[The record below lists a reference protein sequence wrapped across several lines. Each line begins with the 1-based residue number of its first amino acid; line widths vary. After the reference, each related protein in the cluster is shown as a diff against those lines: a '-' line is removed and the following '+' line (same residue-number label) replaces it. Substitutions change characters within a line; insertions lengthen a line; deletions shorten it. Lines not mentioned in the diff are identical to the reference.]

1 MIKNRL
7 KFFMSTTLAAVVA
20 LGVTITPLSVQA
32 AGQPTASRTA
42 ENTIY
47 YGITCLNPAKG
58 TLDFSSVYYINDRSY
73 MIQYAIKGAN
83 DFRGGSHVAIDACVN
98 AKADEFGSDPVWRQR
113 YAGAKRDDGLM
124 SSGYQEY
131 YTDMV
136 TTYPQLQTAIK
147 NGWNDLT
154 LNGIQQLI
162 ANGTLPADALVGRVS
177 TAGTATVTTPAATT
191 TTAQTPAEA
200 SIAKLQEAVVE
211 LTIHPATVYNGTDY
225 SKEFNAAFYYI
236 ANPDLQTAIG
246 VNAKKLLEH
255 YVKHGKAEGRLAIA
269 R

>member
-1 MIKNRL
+1 MVKNRFL
-7 KFFMSTTLAAVVA
+7 VMVLAAAMAVETFA
-20 LGVTITPLSVQA
+20 APMTAQA
-32 AGQPTASRTA
+32 AFSPTRTA
-42 ENTIY
+42 QSNTFFS
-47 YGITCLNPAKG
+47 ITSYSPSKG
-58 TLDFSSVYYINDRSY
+58 TLDFCDGYYAATERTLAINEAVSSAAS
-73 MIQYAIKGAN
+73 
-83 DFRGGSHVAIDACVN
+83 FRGGKYIAVDVTTGVSN
-98 AKADEFGSDPVWRQR
+98 EFGSDSVWRAKYMNEKLADGS
-113 YAGAKRDDGLM
+113 YANPYKKYYDDML
-124 SSGYQEY
+124 S
-131 YTDMV
+131 
-136 TTYPQLQTAIK
+136 TYPQLQTAIK

-154 LNGIQQLI
+154 LVGIQQLI

-177 TAGTATVTTPAATT
+177 TAGTATVTPPAATT
-191 TTAQTPAEA
+191 TTTQTPAEA

-269 R
+269 K

>member
-1 MIKNRL
+1 MRSR
-7 KFFMSTTLAAVVA
+7 FFAMALAATMVVGTLTVPMTA
-20 LGVTITPLSVQA
+20 QA
-32 AGQPTASRTA
+32 AFSPTRTA
-42 ENTIY
+42 QSNTFFS
-47 YGITCLNPAKG
+47 ITSYSPSKG
-58 TLDFSSVYYINDRSY
+58 TLDFSDGYYAANERDL
-73 MIQYAIKGAN
+73 AIKESVAAAA
-83 DFRGGSHVAIDACVN
+83 DFRGGQYIAVDVN
-98 AKADEFGSDPVWRQR
+98 NGKALEFSNDPVWRQR
-113 YAGAKRDDGLM
+113 YAGAKRADGLM

-131 YTDMV
+131 YTDMI

-154 LNGIQQLI
+154 LVGIQQLI

-191 TTAQTPAEA
+191 TTTQTPAEA

-269 R
+269 K

>member
-1 MIKNRL
+1 MIKNRFL
-7 KFFMSTTLAAVVA
+7 TMALAAAMAVGTFA
-20 LGVTITPLSVQA
+20 TPMTAQA
-32 AGQPTASRTA
+32 APTRSEQNNTYFDITTYSPSTGYLGFSYGYYAANERTTA
-42 ENTIY
+42 
-47 YGITCLNPAKG
+47 
-58 TLDFSSVYYINDRSY
+58 INDMVKAVSEL
-73 MIQYAIKGAN
+73 
-83 DFRGGSHVAIDACVN
+83 RGNKYIAVDVNNGSLN
-98 AKADEFGSDPVWRQR
+98 EFSNDPVWRQR
-113 YAGAKRDDGLM
+113 YAGAKRADGLM

-131 YTDMV
+131 YTDMI

-154 LNGIQQLI
+154 LVGIQQLI

-191 TTAQTPAEA
+191 TTTQTPAEA

>member
-1 MIKNRL
+1 MVKNRL
-7 KFFMSTTLAAVVA
+7 KFFMSTALAAVVA
-20 LGVTITPLSVQA
+20 LGVAVAPLNVQA
-32 AGQPTASRTA
+32 AGQPTASQTA
-42 ENTIY
+42 ENTVY
-47 YGITCLNPAKG
+47 YSITCLNPAKS
-58 TLDFSSVYYINDRSY
+58 TLDFTGAFYVNDRSY
-73 MIQYAIKGAN
+73 MIQYAVKSAN
-83 DFRGGSHVAIDACVN
+83 DFRGGSYIAVDACVN
-98 AKADEFGSDPVWRQR
+98 AKANEFSSDPVWTAKYMNEKLANGA
-113 YAGAKRDDGLM
+113 YANP
-124 SSGYQEY
+124 YQKFY
-131 YTDMV
+131 NDMV
-136 TTYPQLQTAIK
+136 TTYPQLKTAIK

-154 LNGIQQLI
+154 LVGIQQLI

>member
-1 MIKNRL
+1 MIKNR
-7 KFFMSTTLAAVVA
+7 FFAMGLATVVA
-20 LGVTITPLSVQA
+20 LGSLMTPVTAQA
-32 AGQPTASRTA
+32 ARSDTRTA
-42 ENTIY
+42 QSDTY
-47 YGITCLNPAKG
+47 YSIISYSPSKT
-58 TLDFSSVYYINDRSY
+58 TLSQAGSYYSSTERTVAINSAVD
-73 MIQYAIKGAN
+73 GAQSL
-83 DFRGGSHVAIDACVN
+83 RGGKYIAIDVSTN
-98 AKADEFGSDPVWRQR
+98 SGGYEFSSDPVWTAKYMNEKLASGA
-113 YAGAKRDDGLM
+113 YANPYKKYYDDML
-124 SSGYQEY
+124 S
-131 YTDMV
+131 
-136 TTYPQLQTAIK
+136 TYPQLQTAIK

-154 LNGIQQLI
+154 LVGIQQLI

>member
-1 MIKNRL
+1 MIKNRYL
-7 KFFMSTTLAAVVA
+7 ALGLAAVVA
-20 LGVTITPLSVQA
+20 LGALMTPTTAHAAYSSTKTAQSDTYYNITSYSPS
-32 AGQPTASRTA
+32 
-42 ENTIY
+42 
-47 YGITCLNPAKG
+47 KG
-58 TLDFSSVYYINDRSY
+58 TLDFASGYYASNERTLAINEATSE
-73 MIQYAIKGAN
+73 AEG
-83 DFRGGSHVAIDACVN
+83 FRGGKYIAIDAATN
-98 AKADEFGSDPVWRQR
+98 GYPLEFSSDPVWKQR
-113 YAGAKRDDGLM
+113 YAGAKRADGLM

-191 TTAQTPAEA
+191 TTTQTPAEA

-269 R
+269 K